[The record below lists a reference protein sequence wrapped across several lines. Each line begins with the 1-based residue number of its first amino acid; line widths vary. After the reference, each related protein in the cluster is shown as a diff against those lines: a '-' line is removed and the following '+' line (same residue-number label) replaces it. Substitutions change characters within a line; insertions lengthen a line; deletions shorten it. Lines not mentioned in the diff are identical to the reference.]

1 MPVDTHL
8 SPDIGIYT
16 KLQASV
22 ILNIDRTKTEEKI
35 HLYHMKQISPNA
47 YKRTRTSTDAK
58 TKNKIIKPEF
68 DALITVQDKRTGYS
82 SGHGTRNRSTVPDSK
97 VCCKK

>member
-1 MPVDTHL
+1 M

-22 ILNIDRTKTEEKI
+22 IVNIDRTKTEEKI

-58 TKNKIIKPEF
+58 TKKKQKKQNNKPEF
-68 DALITVQDKRTGYS
+68 DALITVHDKRTGYS
-82 SGHGTRNRSTVPDSK
+82 SGHGTRNKSTVPDSK
-97 VCCKK
+97 VCCKN